1 MFYIVEHKRMEVN
14 PNSLFY
20 RKTFHGFLI
29 FRIKV
34 SQTDIL
40 VYSKA
45 LPIFVAANQ
54 PPSIRGF
61 VTCHC
66 CAVFRSVDMR
76 KKPSYFWHKKTLEN
90 QGF

>member
-1 MFYIVEHKRMEVN
+1 MFYIVDYKIMNVN

-29 FRIKV
+29 FFINV

-45 LPIFVAANQ
+45 LPA
-54 PPSIRGF
+54 
-61 VTCHC
+61 
-66 CAVFRSVDMR
+66 
-76 KKPSYFWHKKTLEN
+76 YFWHKKTLEN
-90 QGF
+90 QGL